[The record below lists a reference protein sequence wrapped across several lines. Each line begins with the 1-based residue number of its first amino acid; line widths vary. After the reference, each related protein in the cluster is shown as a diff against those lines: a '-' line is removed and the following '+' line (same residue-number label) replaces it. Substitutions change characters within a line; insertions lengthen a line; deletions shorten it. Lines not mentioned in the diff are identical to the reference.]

1 MYDRL
6 KGSSNKEV
14 GAATANGPTAL
25 PVKAEEAPLEA
36 KKPEVVKPERGSP

>member
-14 GAATANGPTAL
+14 GAATSNGPAGQA
-25 PVKAEEAPLEA
+25 VKAEEAPLEA
-36 KKPEVVKPERGSP
+36 KKSEVIKAEQGSP